1 MAREI
6 LSPRWGNDAKTQI
19 IAKFRYDDGRA
30 MDASISVPEGGSN
43 PDWDEIISTFGV
55 EYLDTETTRALN
67 IHRKRKFNA
76 ENQRKLNMERAEKE
90 ALFNAKAEAFDID
103 LVKNS
108 TNREVKNKIRRA
120 STIMQVMIYTT
131 MLHMLE
137 DPIANPVNDTID
149 DTSTSANT

>member
-6 LSPRWGNDAKTQI
+6 LSPRWGNDSKTQI
-19 IAKFRYDDGRA
+19 IAKFRYDDGRV

-43 PDWDEIISTFGV
+43 PDWDEIISTFGTDFLDKEAV
-55 EYLDTETTRALN
+55 RQLEVHKKRKLDTQ
-67 IHRKRKFNA
+67 
-76 ENQRKLNMERAEKE
+76 NQRKLNAERAEKE
-90 ALFNAKAEAFDID
+90 ILFNAKAEAFDID

-108 TNREVKNKIRRA
+108 TNREIKNKIRRA
-120 STIMQVMIYTT
+120 SSVMQVMIYTT

-137 DPIANPVNDTID
+137 DPIANPANDTMD

>member
-1 MAREI
+1 
-6 LSPRWGNDAKTQI
+6 
-19 IAKFRYDDGRA
+19 
-30 MDASISVPEGGSN
+30 MDASISVPDGGSN

-55 EYLDTETTRALN
+55 EYLDTETVRALN
-67 IHRKRKFNA
+67 SHKKRKLDS
-76 ENQRKLNMERAEKE
+76 ENQRKLNIERAEKE

-108 TNREVKNKIRRA
+108 TNREIKNKIRRA

-137 DPIANPVNDTID
+137 DPIANPVNDTMD
-149 DTSTSANT
+149 DTSTSVNT